1 MPAAAL
7 AQALGTL
14 TTLEE
19 LYLGVNVDKG
29 EMPLPALHHLSNL
42 TRLDR
47 LQLHTSGAGE
57 LPPDLLPA
65 LGSLTSLEM
74 ELLGKR
80 ITWQRPNGSG
90 PALRELTL
98 KCCGACLAPDRLR
111 LALQP
116 VERLNLHVADLEEAQ
131 FSVLPQLPHLTSLA
145 IRSMRRPPPLYTV
158 PCCGSWMWLTYQ
170 TLSRRTSQ
178 PAPCHS

>member
-1 MPAAAL
+1 
-7 AQALGTL
+7 
-14 TTLEE
+14 
-19 LYLGVNVDKG
+19 
-29 EMPLPALHHLSNL
+29 
-42 TRLDR
+42 
-47 LQLHTSGAGE
+47 
-57 LPPDLLPA
+57 
-65 LGSLTSLEM
+65 M
-74 ELLGKR
+74 ELLGKH

-145 IRSMRRPPPLYTV
+145 IRSM
-158 PCCGSWMWLTYQ
+158 SA
-170 TLSRRTSQ
+170 
-178 PAPCHS
+178 PAPAIIHCSVLRELDVAYISSNPLPAHLPAGALPQLTRLIVSDRNASPAWVALPELRSLDVVTEFTTVGRR